1 MTVIGSPF
9 LFSFVV
15 RKKYSCA
22 KAEPENDGGRW
33 EGRRLCWAL
42 KREIEEAGGYQGSL
56 LQENVTHA
64 LFKQT
69 DPVLQHFQV
78 GDP

>member
-1 MTVIGSPF
+1 MGSEMCI
-9 LFSFVV
+9 
-15 RKKYSCA
+15 R
-22 KAEPENDGGRW
+22 D
-33 EGRRLCWAL
+33 
-42 KREIEEAGGYQGSL
+42 REIEEAGGYQGSL
-56 LQENVTHA
+56 LQQNVTHA